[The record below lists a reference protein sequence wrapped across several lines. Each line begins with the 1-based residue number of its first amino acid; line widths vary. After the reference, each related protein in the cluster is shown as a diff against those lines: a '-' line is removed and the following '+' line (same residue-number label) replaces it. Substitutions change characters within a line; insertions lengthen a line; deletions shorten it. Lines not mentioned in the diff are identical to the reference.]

1 MSPKPKGKRNG
12 EPIGIV
18 KRFLED
24 RDQDGD
30 MDKDDGEVAD
40 KDRSNIDDDL
50 PGTKA
55 GGGMKDEDGSHANN
69 ISAINASDTRI
80 KKNKNP
86 AASLGTGIN
95 AAIQSDTYSGKKEM
109 DIEINFALS

>member
-1 MSPKPKGKRNG
+1 
-12 EPIGIV
+12 
-18 KRFLED
+18 
-24 RDQDGD
+24 

-40 KDRSNIDDDL
+40 KDRSNVSDDS

-69 ISAINASDTRI
+69 INTINASDTRI

-86 AASLGTGIN
+86 AGTLGTGTI
-95 AAIQSDTYSGKKEM
+95 AAIQSDTYSGKTEM
-109 DIEINFALS
+109 DIEINFAIS